1 MARKYDEEKRT
12 RILEAATVIFGE
24 RGFNEASIKDI
35 ASDAGLSPGTVYTYF
50 KNKEQLF
57 RAAVDE
63 GWSRFIHGME
73 RLRDDGLP
81 LEKKILWLIDTGL
94 EVIRDLHPLLRGMY
108 SDAARRSLVRNKL
121 DSLIGLLED
130 IVLDGE
136 VPGLFAEFERWEIRR
151 FLLRSIVQGVF
162 FDISTTAGENLH
174 EEIRRLRHLLKDG
187 MENGAYR
194 GTDVTW
200 E

>member
-1 MARKYDEEKRT
+1 MARKYDEEKRI

-24 RGFNEASIKDI
+24 RGFNEASIKEI

-57 RAAVDE
+57 RAAVDD

-108 SDAARRSLVRNKL
+108 SDAARRSLVRSKL

-136 VPGLFAEFERWEIRR
+136 APGLFAEFERWEIRK

-162 FDISTTAGENLH
+162 FDISTTAGENLD